1 MYRVI
6 KRGDRTSYQFPKIH
20 QIDHHI
26 NYTRYAF
33 SLLNGIDPEL
43 LTKKRWALRQ
53 VLGSNI
59 EINGSLKNFSITVH
73 HKSLPKMLNYS
84 YGVIHSHIEKMELPV
99 CIGQDI
105 YGNPVSWDFADLE
118 TLLISGEIG
127 AGKSS
132 LMRVILTTWVKYT
145 SPEELRLVLV
155 DLKRADL
162 GLFHGIDHV
171 DALCFEAK
179 DMRKPFALLR
189 AEMYRRGDL
198 LLEHGVTHI
207 SRLPFKLPRIV
218 VVIDEMS
225 IVKRE
230 TDLVEMIQQFA
241 SQGRALGVHTIIA
254 MQRPDADLLNS
265 ALKANL
271 RVRISGRQADAINAK
286 VAGVI
291 GAEEID
297 AAARGR
303 MKIKIDEVKEFQA
316 FFLDEGACKELLS
329 PYKTLVKDP
338 EPELEVVSQSIFG
351 LLEKEEQR

>member
-1 MYRVI
+1 MFEKLKLRGQLIKAFRTAEIYRIV
-6 KRGDRTSYQFPKIH
+6 KRGDRTSYLFPKIH

-73 HKSLPKMLNYS
+73 HKSLPKMLNYH
-84 YGVIHSHIEKMELPV
+84 YEVIHPHIEKMELPV

-105 YGNPVSWDFADLE
+105 YGSPISWDFADLE

-132 LMRVILTTWVKYT
+132 LMRVILTTWVKHT

-162 GLFHGIDHV
+162 GLFHVIEHV

-198 LLEHGVTHI
+198 LLEHG
-207 SRLPFKLPRIV
+207 
-218 VVIDEMS
+218 
-225 IVKRE
+225 
-230 TDLVEMIQQFA
+230 
-241 SQGRALGVHTIIA
+241 
-254 MQRPDADLLNS
+254 
-265 ALKANL
+265 
-271 RVRISGRQADAINAK
+271 
-286 VAGVI
+286 
-291 GAEEID
+291 
-297 AAARGR
+297 
-303 MKIKIDEVKEFQA
+303 
-316 FFLDEGACKELLS
+316 
-329 PYKTLVKDP
+329 
-338 EPELEVVSQSIFG
+338 
-351 LLEKEEQR
+351 